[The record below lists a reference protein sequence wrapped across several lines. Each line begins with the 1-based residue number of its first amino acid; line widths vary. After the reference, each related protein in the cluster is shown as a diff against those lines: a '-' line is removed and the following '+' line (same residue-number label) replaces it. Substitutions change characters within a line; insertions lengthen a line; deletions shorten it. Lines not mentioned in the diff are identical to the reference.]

1 MDPSWLL
8 DTMSLTAALGP
19 HLFYHPP
26 QTHHTPFLLLFF
38 LPLSAWVPHTL
49 PFVSPWTVMGREE
62 RGIWSQAHALGW
74 PPPAPSLLT
83 GLSFSLASSSGN
95 ALRLPSAPPSPL
107 SACLP
112 SLQNSPSSSFPF

>member
-62 RGIWSQAHALGW
+62 KGHLVSGPCSRVASTCSLSPHW
-74 PPPAPSLLT
+74 PFFQSSFLFRKCPQTLL
-83 GLSFSLASSSGN
+83 SS
-95 ALRLPSAPPSPL
+95 PFTPL
-107 SACLP
+107 CLP
-112 SLQNSPSSSFPF
+112 TLPPE